1 MAAAI
6 RYTGLTVAAGGIGV
20 NFRITHLAF
29 PMRPLIATQIGKT
42 RVLSRPLEL
51 TEEIAD
57 ELFEAGC
64 DDGTPGTCN
73 GVFSIDFHR
82 EAVSLEEA
90 IRSAIE
96 DVRTAGYEV
105 TRVEIEA

>member
-1 MAAAI
+1 MNK
-6 RYTGLTVAAGGIGV
+6 YE
-20 NFRITHLAF
+20 FS
-29 PMRPLIATQIGKT
+29 LILKGSA
-42 RVLSRPLEL
+42 EL

-82 EAVSLEEA
+82 EADSLEAA
-90 IRSAIE
+90 INSAIKN
-96 DVRTAGYEV
+96 VKTAGYD
-105 TRVEIEA
+105 VEHVQIEAGAMPQPA